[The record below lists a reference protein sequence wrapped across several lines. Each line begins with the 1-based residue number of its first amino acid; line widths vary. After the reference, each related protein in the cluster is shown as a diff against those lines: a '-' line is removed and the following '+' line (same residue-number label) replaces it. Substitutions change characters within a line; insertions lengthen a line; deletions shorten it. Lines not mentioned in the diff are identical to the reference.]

1 VFTDEYFL
9 GCRFICGLEKSLI
22 KFFGISILLCLG
34 VAAGGKLVVVV
45 EGGVGWCRPAILK
58 VSFYLNLVQVYN

>member
-45 EGGVGWCRPAILK
+45 EGGGLVGAGQPSSKFLFI
-58 VSFYLNLVQVYN
+58 